1 MMPARLPVVPSAA
14 ASRLSRLAAA
24 LAATV
29 VLAAG
34 CGDDP
39 ASPPPPGDGGVVVIT
54 PGSASVIVRAT
65 KSFTATVDGQAG
77 AAVTWR
83 LERATP
89 TPTGVDLGA
98 LEPSGPAGVV
108 YTAPERV
115 ESVFDY
121 RIRLIAA
128 SVADTTARDTALITV
143 PRIQVA
149 LTPGSLGSVLP
160 GTLVPYAVRVENT
173 TEPGLT
179 LYVQG
184 VPGGDDQVGTFTQT
198 GPTTAV
204 YQAPLGM
211 DQTTTLD
218 LLARSVDDTTRFGSA
233 IVTVRRG
240 YPLPVVDPARGEYAP
255 AWSPAEQK
263 LAYVRGGPPWELVI
277 YDFTSFNEQTVAAF
291 DWAGADYDGKLSW
304 SRSGALIAFSQTQG
318 GQRVIGVVGK
328 QGGTP
333 AVLAPDAATQYYEA
347 SFVPARSAG
356 PESLVVAQQKGAV
369 SALRVY
375 PLGAAAGDP
384 GRLLHTA
391 AAGQTVRW
399 PDAITRESVPG
410 FKALYVTAAEGDG
423 GWSDVLLLADD
434 GGGAPAATI
443 TGGPGNRTYLRW
455 AWQLAGPLWIVYIWD
470 GNHTSYRVAPQPGE
484 SPIRL
489 YSEFFPELGG
499 DLSVT
504 ESVFQ
509 RFDAHVLSRRHPDGM
524 ARLWVVEFP
533 PQEFLGV
540 PRPEELELASMGIRG
555 ALAPAGWGRWL
566 RGYEPAVGLRPGEV
580 PRHGFAGTFAPRR
593 RAR

>member
-1 MMPARLPVVPSAA
+1 MMPARLPAVPSAA
-14 ASRLSRLAAA
+14 ASRLLRLTAA

-39 ASPPPPGDGGVVVIT
+39 ASPPPPGDDGEVVIT
-54 PGSASVIVRAT
+54 PGSATVIVRAT

-83 LERATP
+83 LERVTP

-98 LEPSGPAGVV
+98 LAPSGPAGAV

-240 YPLPVVDPARGEYAP
+240 YPLPVADPARGEYAP

-277 YDFTSFNEQTVAAF
+277 YDFVSFSEQTVTVF

-304 SRSGALIAFSQTQG
+304 SRGGGLIAFSQMQG
-318 GQRVIGVVGK
+318 GQRAIGVVGK
-328 QGGTP
+328 QGGP
-333 AVLAPDAATQYYEA
+333 AAVFAPDPTTQYYEA

-369 SALRVY
+369 SALRAY
-375 PLGAAAGDP
+375 PIGAASGDP

-399 PDAITRESVPG
+399 PDAITRELAPG

-423 GWSDVLLLADD
+423 EWSDVLLLADD
-434 GGGAPAATI
+434 GGGAPAATV
-443 TGGPGNRTYLRW
+443 TGGPGGRTYLRW

-555 ALAPAGWGRWL
+555 ALAPAAWGRWL
-566 RGYEPAVGLRPGEV
+566 GGYEPTVGLRPGEL
-580 PRHGFAGTFAPRR
+580 PRHGFSGTFAPRR